1 VWLADATSR
10 TPIDVA
16 TLVSPVIFLTSS
28 VAIGDVAVDT
38 YALEQELPGRALYQ
52 VLGLLL
58 GRLFSTSV
66 SFSLQLEPLHIVG
79 AVLVAEVVA
88 FVTLLSCWRRDFREL
103 RFQRHRKEKEDAN
116 STTGALLQRT
126 ANFVTR
132 RPNMLWWLLHSLVP
146 PVMYF
151 HVLSVLW
158 PRMEQRGLSQ
168 VDIAGWWEYAFTVP
182 VILAAFAGDV
192 VARCRRAG
200 PLFAVY
206 GMQAAVCGYVLWLY
220 TSFDATPAHP
230 VVFSLL
236 GKVQD
241 ALFYV
246 FEVTEFE
253 YYGEVAQLDPRIA
266 ATLITMQA
274 SVFNLADFLHTS
286 TSLQL
291 TDALSDGCKRGE
303 DDGLLRCVVDGYPVV
318 GVASTTIGIL
328 WMLVSWSKV
337 SRCMDVMDA
346 GWRPNQ
352 ERSFITVILAICLV
366 LLLCVYTVHN
376 VNAVL

>member
-1 VWLADATSR
+1 M
-10 TPIDVA
+10 DV
-16 TLVSPVIFLTSS
+16 S
-28 VAIGDVAVDT
+28 
-38 YALEQELPGRALYQ
+38 
-52 VLGLLL
+52 
-58 GRLFSTSV
+58 
-66 SFSLQLEPLHIVG
+66 
-79 AVLVAEVVA
+79 
-88 FVTLLSCWRRDFREL
+88 
-103 RFQRHRKEKEDAN
+103 RFQRSRHRKEKDDAN
-116 STTGALLQRT
+116 LTIGTLLQRT
-126 ANFVTR
+126 AKFVTR

-151 HVLSVLW
+151 HMLSVLW

-192 VARCRRAG
+192 VARSRRAG
-200 PLFAVY
+200 PLFAMY
-206 GMQAAVCGYVLWLY
+206 GMQGAVCGYVLWLY
-220 TSFDATPAHP
+220 TSFDASPADP

-236 GKVQD
+236 GKAQD

-253 YYGEVAQLDPRIA
+253 YYGDVAQLDPRIA

-274 SVFNLADFLHTS
+274 SVFNLADFLHPS

-291 TDALSDGCKRGE
+291 TDALSEGCKRGE
-303 DDGLLRCVVDGYPVV
+303 DDGLLRCIVDGYPVV
-318 GVASTTIGIL
+318 GVVSTTLGGL

-337 SRCMDVMDA
+337 SRCMDLDDA
-346 GWRPNQ
+346 GWKPRQ
-352 ERSFITVILAICLV
+352 ERSYSTALLAIGLV

-376 VNAVL
+376 INAVL